1 MPQVGCQV
9 LKFRHSL
16 FYFRRVGE
24 TGSDAHQIQA
34 MPLGGANCR
43 DNYAITGALSY
54 ALGNAR
60 VRGSHCLP
68 DAAAIKSS
76 IKINKS
82 SADIAIAA

>member
-1 MPQVGCQV
+1 VGCQV

-43 DNYAITGALSY
+43 DNYAITGALIVCVEERQ
-54 ALGNAR
+54 GE
-60 VRGSHCLP
+60 GQPLP
-68 DAAAIKSS
+68 SRRSGDQVQHK
-76 IKINKS
+76 NQ
-82 SADIAIAA
+82 